1 MLINETGPNAKQAKR
16 ILFGCWLGWFLNFA
30 DRSLLAPLIP
40 LIKEEMNLGY
50 LGIGFLTTAFFIGY
64 TITPVPGG
72 YLADK
77 VGAKKVIVPS
87 MVGFGIIT
95 ILTGIVRNPVT
106 LALARGVTGL
116 FEGSFYSTAVGYV
129 SSVFSKANRGKAMAL
144 YSTGWTLGSMAGIFF
159 ATFMGAKYGWRSP
172 WIFMLI
178 PTLIAAWWFWK
189 YVPQVKRE
197 DTPAYQE
204 ALVAGGKKQG
214 VFKDVLKVRNAWIIF
229 ALQFI
234 ANFGYWSINTFT
246 PLYFKE
252 VKGFSFVASGSL
264 LAVMLIAGTFGSV
277 ASGMVSDR
285 LGRRAGISVFFAAA
299 GLTWFGVL
307 NSTTVSETLIWAAIS
322 GFFIT
327 GLYPTILSWMTDC
340 VPPNLAGAASGFGIM
355 GAEVGAFTTPIIAGL
370 IATSMG
376 LGMAMNI
383 YIASYVIGAIVVWG
397 GKEMIGGMVQK
408 KGLQSQ
414 STTVIKG

>member
-1 MLINETGPNAKQAKR
+1 MLINETGPNARYSK
-16 ILFGCWLGWFLNFA
+16 IVLFGCWLGWFLNFA

-50 LGIGFLTTAFFIGY
+50 LGVGFLTTAFFIGY

-77 VGAKKVIVPS
+77 FGAKKVIVPS
-87 MVGFGIIT
+87 MVGFGFVT
-95 ILTGIVRNPVT
+95 LFTGFVNSAPM

-129 SSVFSKANRGKAMAL
+129 SSVFSKKNRGKAMAI
-144 YSTGWTLGSMAGIFF
+144 YSTGWTLGSMVGIFF
-159 ATFMGAKYGWRSP
+159 ATFMGAHYGWRSP
-172 WIFMLI
+172 WIFMLF
-178 PTLIAAWWFWK
+178 PTLLAAWWFWR
-189 YVPQVKRE
+189 YVPQIKRE
-197 DTPAYQE
+197 DTPAFKE
-204 ALVAGGKKQG
+204 AETAGGKKQG

-246 PLYFKE
+246 PLYFSE

-264 LAVMLIAGTFGSV
+264 LAVMLIAGTFGSM
-277 ASGMVSDR
+277 ASGVISDK

-299 GLTWFGVL
+299 GLTWYGVL
-307 NSTTVSETLIWAAIS
+307 MSTTVSQTLLWAAIS

-340 VPPNLAGAASGFGIM
+340 VPPNLTAAASGFGIM
-355 GAEVGAFTTPIIAGL
+355 GAEVGAFTTPIVSGL
-370 IATSMG
+370 IANAMG
-376 LGMAMNI
+376 LGIAMNI
-383 YIASYVIGAIVVWG
+383 YMASYVFGALVVWG
-397 GKEMIGGMVQK
+397 GKEMIGGTIQK
-408 KGLQSQ
+408 NKQPPIS
-414 STTVIKG
+414 VN